1 MFLNILSLECRI
13 IHTIIQIIYY
23 SFIICMFYYSSFY
36 TIIQIFPNFLLF
48 TEYFSARVSRST
60 TNFNLLKIISSLPFS
75 VQQIETIEQIHSRI
89 SRKQMSQSNPRL
101 IVKKQKAVPRS
112 RYRASIRFTVSFSS
126 PFHPECR
133 STGDISSLIRFER
146 KDIRR
151 FLSSSFSQLVAWNAR
166 THTHTHVC
174 TRGGEPSYSYQAISN
189 FNRKTRSRLTAA

>member
-75 VQQIETIEQIHSRI
+75 VQQIETIEQIHLEFQGNRCPNQVQSSINREKAKSRSTIEI
-89 SRKQMSQSNPRL
+89 SSFHSIHG
-101 IVKKQKAVPRS
+101 IVFVSIPS
-112 RYRASIRFTVSFSS
+112 RMPINRWYFEFNSIREERHSTVPLLFL
-126 PFHPECR
+126 FATCC
-133 STGDISSLIRFER
+133 LER
-146 KDIRR
+146 
-151 FLSSSFSQLVAWNAR
+151 AH
-166 THTHTHVC
+166 THTHTRMHERRR
-174 TRGGEPSYSYQAISN
+174 TELQLPGYIE
-189 FNRKTRSRLTAA
+189 F